1 METIVLVVSIVI
13 ALALIVLIMM
23 QQGKGADMGA
33 SFGSGSSQTLFGG
46 QGSGNLLTHVTA
58 ILAAGFFLTSF
69 GLAMLAKSNMDSV
82 TGDIVA
88 PAAIE
93 SSAAQLGQGDLD
105 SLDMPNLPQTAP
117 VSTVSDEGSAGPQNN
132 PDLPVVD

>member
-46 QGSGNLLTHVTA
+46 QGSGSLLTHVTA
-58 ILAAGFFLTSF
+58 VLAAGFFLTSF
-69 GLAMLAKSNMDSV
+69 GLAMLAKNNMDSV

-93 SSAAQLGQGDLD
+93 RSAAQSQEGDLD
-105 SLDMPNLPQTAP
+105 SLDMPSLPQTAP
-117 VSTVSDEGSAGPQNN
+117 VSAVSDEGPTGPQNN